1 VYIPNRESFKI
12 TKMKPWV
19 IYFSVDGEKYFLK
32 EKDEDYETW
41 CDLYRKSNMEIIS
54 SFGGHL
60 SSIVVPK
67 KESTPYSQMNI
78 DQIVFNMTWHELV
91 DSYMSDEVKR
101 RKELSKKCDEEV
113 KTHEDMILWL
123 RNRKRN
129 IQDLRIKF

>member
-1 VYIPNRESFKI
+1 
-12 TKMKPWV
+12 
-19 IYFSVDGEKYFLK
+19 
-32 EKDEDYETW
+32 
-41 CDLYRKSNMEIIS
+41 MEIIS
-54 SFGGHL
+54 SFGGYL

-78 DQIVFNMTWHELV
+78 DQIVFTMTWHELV

-129 IQDLRIKF
+129 IQDLRITYKFSVGEK